1 VGGEVSELKDIIQVQ
16 ISAIINGK
24 VEAFFYDNRIFVDP
38 IDYQEDTDNLEAH
51 IADLEARIAK
61 VRERHQPI
69 EANHPQIKSEICEEC
84 SRPDEGEFTFH
95 PCPTIRDLD
104 EVTE

>member
-1 VGGEVSELKDIIQVQ
+1 MGGEMSEDRMITPDMQSQ
-16 ISAIINGK
+16 IM
-24 VEAFFYDNRIFVDP
+24 R
-38 IDYQEDTDNLEAH
+38 QELITELQAKN
-51 IADLEARIAK
+51 ADLEAQVAK
-61 VRERHQPI
+61 VRERHRPI

-104 EVTE
+104 GVGG